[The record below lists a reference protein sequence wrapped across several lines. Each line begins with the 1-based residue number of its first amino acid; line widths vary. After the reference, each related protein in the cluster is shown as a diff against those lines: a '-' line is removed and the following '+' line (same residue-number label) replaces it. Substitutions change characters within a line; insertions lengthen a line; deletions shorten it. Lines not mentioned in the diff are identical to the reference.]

1 MTQPFPQTEAYSGF
15 LKPCRFEADIDDLEV
30 EGALP
35 DIAGAFFRVGPDPH
49 FPPRMGDDIFF
60 NGDGMATRFL
70 FGDGK
75 VALRQRYIRTDK
87 FVAEEQAGRALFGAY
102 RNPFTDDPSVAGMI
116 RGTANTN
123 IVWHGGKLLA
133 LKEDSPPVAM
143 DPWTM
148 ETHGNWTFD
157 GALTSRTFT
166 AHPHI
171 DPDTGEMLCFG
182 YAATGEA
189 TDDVAYYVV
198 DRHGKVIHETWFKVP
213 YSGMLHDFGVSK
225 NYVVFPVVPITS
237 SIEYLKAGRPH
248 FLWDPSKDVWLGV
261 LPRYGTARELR
272 WFRMPCRYST
282 HVFNAFDDGD
292 KIYIDTP
299 TGKGNPFPFFP
310 DINGA
315 PFDLHASAPH
325 IQRWTI
331 DLSSNSDAFTETMLC
346 DIICE
351 FPRIDDRYKTHA
363 HRHGWIGSFDYMK
376 PWTAERAERPMM
388 MFNSITH
395 FDFAQNAMKR
405 WFIGDTSTLEEVQF
419 VPRRR
424 DAAEG
429 DGFILA
435 IVNRH
440 HEMRSDL
447 VILDAQHVEEGPIA
461 TVKVPF
467 RIRNGLHGNW
477 IDRADLPEHA

>member
-1 MTQPFPQTEAYSGF
+1 MARFPDLDIYQGF
-15 LKPCRFEADIDDLEV
+15 MAPCRFEADLDDLEI
-30 EGALP
+30 EGVLP
-35 DIAGAFFRVGPDPH
+35 EISGAYYRVGPDPKH
-49 FPPRMGDDIFF
+49 PPLLGDDIFF
-60 NGDGMATRFL
+60 NGDGMVTRFV
-70 FGDGK
+70 FADGK
-75 VALRQRYIRTDK
+75 VSLKQRYVRTDK

-102 RNPFTDDPSVAGMI
+102 RNPFTDDPAVAGVT
-116 RGTANTN
+116 RGTGNTN

-143 DPWTM
+143 DPDSL
-148 ETHGNWTFD
+148 ETLGNWTFD
-157 GALTSRTFT
+157 GKLRSRTFT

-171 DPDTGEMLCFG
+171 DAETGEMLCFG

-198 DRHGKVIHETWFKVP
+198 DRSGAIVHETWFKVP
-213 YSGMLHDFGVSK
+213 YSGMLHDFAVSK

-237 SIEYLKAGRPH
+237 NVEWLKQGKPH

-261 LPRYGTARELR
+261 LPRYGDGADIR

-282 HVFNAFDDGD
+282 HIFNAFDDGG

-299 TGKGNPFPFFP
+299 TGKGNAFPFFP

-331 DLSSNSDAFTETMLC
+331 DLGSSSGEFTETMLC
-346 DIICE
+346 DIISE

-363 HRHGWIGSFDYMK
+363 HRHGWLGSFDYMK
-376 PWTAERAERPMM
+376 PWNDDRAPRPFMF
-388 MFNSITH
+388 FNSITH
-395 FDFAQNAMKR
+395 FDFAESRMKR
-405 WFIGDTSTLEEVQF
+405 WFIGDNSALEEVQF
-419 VPRRR
+419 VPRFA
-424 DAAEG
+424 DAPEG
-429 DGFILA
+429 DGYVMA

-440 HEMRSDL
+440 AEMRSDL
-447 VILDAQHVEEGPIA
+447 VILDALDVEAGPVA
-461 TVKVPF
+461 TVRVPF

-477 IDRADLPEHA
+477 VSAAELAD